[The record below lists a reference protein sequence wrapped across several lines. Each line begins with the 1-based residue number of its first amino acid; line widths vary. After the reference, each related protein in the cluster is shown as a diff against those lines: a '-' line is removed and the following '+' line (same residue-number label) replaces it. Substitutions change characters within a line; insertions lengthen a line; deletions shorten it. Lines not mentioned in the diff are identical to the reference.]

1 MRANPF
7 LVCLNLSTAASS
19 FLPLP
24 GHRRVVYA
32 AGRFLTFHG
41 ARRFSLRWQW
51 SRLGNLPAKFISWFI
66 LI

>member
-41 ARRFSLRWQW
+41 
-51 SRLGNLPAKFISWFI
+51 
-66 LI
+66 